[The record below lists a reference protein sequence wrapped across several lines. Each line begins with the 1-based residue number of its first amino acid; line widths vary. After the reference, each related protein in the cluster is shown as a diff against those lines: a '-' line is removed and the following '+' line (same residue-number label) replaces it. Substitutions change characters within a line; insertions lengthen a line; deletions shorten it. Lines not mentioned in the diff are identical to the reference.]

1 MSKVVIEAIVK
12 KEKETGDL
20 VLLFPY
26 QIENRK
32 GNFTCF
38 TLNEGHSL
46 CAYDWYL
53 TETKPLTDQDLRST
67 QHQNLVNYYL
77 QDFDL
82 KIIKK
87 INARKQGEAI
97 RAFNLNH
104 KN

>member
-26 QIENRK
+26 QIENCK

-53 TETKPLTDQDLRST
+53 TKTKPLTAQDLRST
-67 QHQNLVNYYL
+67 QYQNLVNYYL
-77 QDFDL
+77 QDFAL
-82 KIIKK
+82 KMRKK
-87 INARKQGEAI
+87 INTRKQDEAI
-97 RAFNLNH
+97 RAFNLTR